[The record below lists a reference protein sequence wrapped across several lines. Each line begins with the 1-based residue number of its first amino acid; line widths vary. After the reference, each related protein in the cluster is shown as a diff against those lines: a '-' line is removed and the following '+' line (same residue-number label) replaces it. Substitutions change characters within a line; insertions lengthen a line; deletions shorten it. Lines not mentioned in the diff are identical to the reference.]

1 MKCKRCKR
9 EIADNSIYC
18 NWCGHKQITEANDVR
33 VPSPRQ
39 KGNKWFSQVVVGDN
53 RVYISANS
61 EEEYYAKARAAKTR
75 QIEVKKSPAKI
86 TLGEAIDRYIKDN
99 DAVLSPSTINC
110 YKSYRK
116 TRFTAY
122 MDKQTDSINY
132 QSMVN
137 AESKIVS
144 AKTVH
149 NAWRLVTASL
159 NNLSLSVPEINLP
172 QKHNSTRPWLD
183 YEQIVQFTDAIYG
196 KPWELGA
203 LLALQGLRRS
213 EILHLSSDDVDLGNG
228 IIHVCGASVIGVGNK
243 LTDKVTNKT
252 AASTRDVHIVMPR
265 LTELLRGK
273 NGRLITTNPTTLY
286 SLINNVCEKKGLP
299 KVGVHG
305 LRLSFASL
313 AYHLNWSEATTMREG
328 GWSNSQTVHG
338 IYTHLANAD
347 ANDDINRMGK
357 FYADKMRTESANA
370 VIPTG
375 LAVEK

>member
-1 MKCKRCKR
+1 MKCKKCKR
-9 EIADNSIYC
+9 DLPDNSIYC
-18 NWCGHKQITEANDVR
+18 NWCGYKQITDSNDVR
-33 VPSPRQ
+33 VPIPRH
-39 KGNKWFSQVVVGDN
+39 KGNKWFAQVMIGEK
-53 RVYISANS
+53 RVYISAYS
-61 EEEYYAKARAAKTR
+61 EEEYYAKAKAAKSR
-75 QIEVKKSPAKI
+75 QIEIKKGPTKI

-99 DAVLSPSTINC
+99 DAVLSPSTVNC

-116 TRFTAY
+116 TRFTKY

-137 AESKIVS
+137 AESKLVS
-144 AKTVH
+144 AKSVH

-159 NNLSLSVPEINLP
+159 NNLSLSVPKVNLP
-172 QKHNSTRPWLD
+172 QKGKSIRPWLD

-203 LLALQGLRRS
+203 LLALHGLRRS
-213 EILHLSSDDVDLGNG
+213 EILHLSSDDVDTGKG
-228 IIHVCGASVIGVGNK
+228 IIHVRGASVIGDGNK
-243 LTDKVTNKT
+243 LTDKATNKT

-265 LTELLRGK
+265 LNELLRGK
-273 NGRLITTNPTTLY
+273 EGRLITTNPTTLY
-286 SLINNVCEKKGLP
+286 GLINNVCEKQGLP

-305 LRLSFASL
+305 LRHSFASL

-328 GWSNSQTVHG
+328 GWSNPQTVHR

-347 ANDDINRMGK
+347 ANADIDNMKK

-370 VIPTG
+370 
-375 LAVEK
+375 AVPSGMGSGD